1 MSKFLSTNM
10 TQSPRR
16 RAVMRGVSLVG
27 AGALALAVAGCG
39 PRSETVISLA
49 RVSEIKR
56 GISSAELELACGRF
70 ALQFQAERMG
80 VEYSCVSYAV
90 TRRYLTLYF
99 LFADDRLV
107 AISEP
112 PPFEY
117 ETVPWRNG
125 SRYGY
130 RKPGYADTRIATVLA
145 AEDLSNAAIEASV
158 RRRSPR
164 TKSASLNA
172 LPAFLLLVLPFQ
184 IVMSPIT
191 AIRCHQHRALV
202 EHYDPL
208 RISIGM
214 TKDEVDAIFGEP
226 TRTRSSDSGALR
238 VYGKSGYPRTWTAVR
253 FRNGRA
259 SEIYSGDFFD
269 RSWMV
274 PVPPRMSGLDDV
286 GATEAYAGVL
296 LDG

>member
-1 MSKFLSTNM
+1 
-10 TQSPRR
+10 
-16 RAVMRGVSLVG
+16 MRGASLVG
-27 AGALALAVAGCG
+27 AGMLALTVAGCG
-39 PRSETVISLA
+39 PRPETVVSLA

-107 AISEP
+107 AITEP
-112 PPFEY
+112 PAFEY

-130 RKPGYADTRIATVLA
+130 RKPGYTETRIATVLA

-158 RRRSPR
+158 RRRSR
-164 TKSASLNA
+164 RRKSEPLNV
-172 LPAFLLLVLPFQ
+172 LPAFLLTLPLQ

-191 AIRCHQHRALV
+191 AIRRHQHRALV

-226 TRTRSSDSGALR
+226 TRISSSDVAVLR
-238 VYGKSGYPRTWTAVR
+238 VYGRVRYPRTWTAVR
-253 FRNGRA
+253 FSNGRA
-259 SEIYSGDFFD
+259 TEIYSDDFFD

-286 GATEAYAGVL
+286 GATEVYAGAL
-296 LDG
+296 LTS